1 MARLV
6 LTDANVLFAT
16 SPGNAA
22 TNDISAFITSLSLS
36 TSYDVIDTTGIS
48 TTGAA
53 RTRVAGLADNSITI
67 EFNNDYADNS
77 LEELINGTTTT
88 NGTVGLVVAMQV
100 KPTSGATSASNPKY
114 NFNVLV
120 AEWQPLSGA
129 VGELST
135 ASVTWP
141 ISGPITKSITP

>member
-1 MARLV
+1 MARIV
-6 LTDANVLFAT
+6 LTDANVLFA
-16 SPGNAA
+16 S
-22 TNDISAFITSLSLS
+22 NDISQYITSISLS

-67 EFNNDYADNS
+67 EFNQDFADNA

-88 NGTVGLVVAMQV
+88 NGSVGLVVAMQV

-114 NFNVLV
+114 NFNALV
-120 AEWQPLSGA
+120 AEWQALSA
-129 VGELST
+129 SVGELAT
-135 ASVTWP
+135 VSVTWP
-141 ISGPITKSITP
+141 ISGPITKAIS